1 MTMIDYEIE
10 LYTSIRDFLI
20 ASKNKTVIDQNY
32 IDVDKTVESLNV
44 KIKELE
50 EWRTYVRRSI
60 NL

>member
-1 MTMIDYEIE
+1 MTIDYEIE
-10 LYTSIRDFLI
+10 LYTSIRDFFI